1 MVEKTLKEF
10 FNNLKN
16 NKEIESKIEYYKALS
31 RLVLEVEE
39 ERLFKNI
46 SQEEL
51 ANRMGTK
58 QEAISRFESLKHK
71 PGYDFLARLSKALG
85 GRLSITTNGDYAF
98 VVPNKYRHII
108 DKCAMEKGILT
119 DDLIE
124 DLFTQKLEEMQYS
137 TIKHEKKQ
145 INIYEKTTKK
155 YIIMEDDKEE
165 YTGNLQLLDKNLEYA
180 A

>member
-1 MVEKTLKEF
+1 MKEKNLKEVF
-10 FNNLKN
+10 DDLEKDP
-16 NKEIESKIEYYKALS
+16 EIARQFEYFGALT

-39 ERLFKNI
+39 ERLYKNI

-58 QEAISRFESLKHK
+58 QEAISRFESLRHK

-98 VVPNKYRHII
+98 VVPNKYRSII
-108 DKCAMEKGILT
+108 DKCAREKGEKT
-119 DDLIE
+119 EDFIE
-124 DLFTQKLEEMQYS
+124 DLFLKVIKDLQPPEIQQKQKKFYNKPIKENL
-137 TIKHEKKQ
+137 TI
-145 INIYEKTTKK
+145 NNN
-155 YIIMEDDKEE
+155 DKENAFKITNDFVTE
-165 YTGNLQLLDKNLEYA
+165 FA